1 MKAPRQAGR
10 PRTWLAV
17 WDVEVDEPA
26 RFRVVGRRG
35 FWRWRRGESGG
46 LGGCYAMFSL
56 PVVLISALVVLDSVH
71 FMGGQTSV
79 SWQPLLLALGVALAW
94 LAAPVLVGLL
104 PDVVWE
110 AQSGELRLA
119 GRTYLRADVDHLV
132 LEDHRWTSRQARPG
146 GGTAPQG
153 ERATRLFLVP
163 LAGPRI
169 ELARFQTAPQ
179 AAARLCRRLAA
190 VSGFPLHSGKA
201 ARAELSEQ

>member
-1 MKAPRQAGR
+1 MKTPRQPVR

-17 WDVEVDEPA
+17 WDVEIDEPA

-56 PVVLISALVVLDSVH
+56 PVLLVAALVILDSVH
-71 FMGGQTSV
+71 FMSGQTSV
-79 SWQPLLLALGVALAW
+79 SWLPFLVAVGAAGAW
-94 LAAPVLVGLL
+94 LGWPVLLGLL

-110 AQSGELRLA
+110 AHNGELRLA

-132 LEDHRWTSRQARPG
+132 LEDHRWTSRHSRPG

-153 ERATRLFLVP
+153 ERATRLFLVSP
-163 LAGPRI
+163 GGSRI

-190 VSGFPLHSGKA
+190 ASGFPLHTGKA
-201 ARAELSEQ
+201 ARAELSEE